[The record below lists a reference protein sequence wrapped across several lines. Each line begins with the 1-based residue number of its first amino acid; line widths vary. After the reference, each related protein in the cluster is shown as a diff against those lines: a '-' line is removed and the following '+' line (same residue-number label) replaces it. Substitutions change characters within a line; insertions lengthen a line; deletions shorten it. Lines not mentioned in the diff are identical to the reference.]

1 MSLEPLLYGLFLVI
15 LILQFSFDK
24 TKKIYITLFV
34 LSIIWIIL
42 ALYSAA
48 NVITDQSNIPTFSTN
63 L

>member
-24 TKKIYITLFV
+24 TRKIYTTLFI

-48 NVITDQSNIPTFSTN
+48 NVITDQSNIPTLSTN

>member
-24 TKKIYITLFV
+24 TRKIYITLFV

-48 NVITDQSNIPTFSTN
+48 NVITDQSSIPTFSQN